1 MKQFNYS
8 RGLIA
13 IVLCLFTFLSQAQD
27 KTAKGAIKIDLT
39 YHQLNND
46 LPVIKV
52 SAKTK
57 KEKKFQPVAGVVI
70 NLFFNAET
78 SQGFMGRVTTNS
90 NGAGSLTMP
99 VRFKDELDSLS
110 TFKFI
115 GTLIQNDSFED
126 QSTELEISKAKIELT
141 LEDIDSARTIHA
153 IVLAFQDT
161 GWVAQ
166 PETEIKLVVRR
177 LMSDLS
183 ATEEETF
190 TTDKNGEASA
200 EFSLNIPGDAQGN
213 IVIGAKIDDHET
225 YGSLVSTKSAKWG
238 VPLDPDN
245 SFAKSFAKRTLWA
258 TRDKTPLWL
267 LIFPNLIIVT
277 VWGIIFYLVYQV
289 ARIIKLGKA
298 NNPNN

>member
-1 MKQFNYS
+1 MKQIKHS
-8 RGLIA
+8 IGPITM
-13 IVLCLFTFLSQAQD
+13 VLCLIVFLGQAQD
-27 KTAKGAIKIDLT
+27 KPAKGTIKIDLT

-46 LPVIKV
+46 LPLIKV

-57 KEKKFQPVAGVVI
+57 KEKKFQPVEGVLI

-78 SQGFMGRVTTNS
+78 SQGFMGRVETNS
-90 NGAGSLTMP
+90 NGAGSLSLP
-99 VRFKDELDSLS
+99 VRFKDQFDSS
-110 TFKFI
+110 FSFKFI

-141 LEDIDSARTIHA
+141 LEDIDSARTIQA
-153 IVLAFQDT
+153 KVLAFQDT

-166 PETEIKLVVRR
+166 PEIEIKLVVRR
-177 LMSDLS
+177 LMSDLA

-200 EFSLNIPGDAQGN
+200 EFGLTIPGDAQGN
-213 IVIGAKIDDHET
+213 ITIGAKIDDHEMF
-225 YGSLVSTKSAKWG
+225 GSLVSTKAAKWG
-238 VPLDPDN
+238 VPLDPGD

-267 LIFPNLIIVT
+267 LIFPNLIIIS
-277 VWGIIFYLVYQV
+277 VWGIIFYLLYQIV
-289 ARIIKLGKA
+289 RIIKLGKA
-298 NNPNN
+298 GDSV

>member
-1 MKQFNYS
+1 MKHKYS
-8 RGLIA
+8 IGRIA
-13 IVLCLFTFLSQAQD
+13 TVLCLMAFLAQAQD
-27 KTAKGAIKIDLT
+27 KAKKGTITIGLA

-52 SAKTK
+52 SAKTRK
-57 KEKKFQPVAGVVI
+57 NKKFQPVERVVI
-70 NLFFNAET
+70 NLFFNDET
-78 SQGFMGRVTTNS
+78 SQGFMGRVETNS
-90 NGAGSLTMP
+90 NGAASLSLP
-99 VRFKDELDSLS
+99 VRFKAQFDSLFS
-110 TFKFI
+110 FKFI

-126 QSTELEISKAKIELT
+126 QSTELEISKAKVELN
-141 LEDIDSARTIHA
+141 LEDIDSVRMIHA
-153 IVLAFQDT
+153 KVLAFQDT

-177 LMSDLS
+177 LMSDLA

-200 EFSLNIPGDAQGN
+200 EFSLSIPGDVQGN
-213 IVIGAKIDDHET
+213 VTIGAKIDDHET
-225 YGSLVSTKSAKWG
+225 YGSLVSTKTTKWG

-245 SFAKSFAKRTLWA
+245 SFAKTFAKRSLWA

-277 VWGIIFYLVYQV
+277 VWGIIFYLIFQIS
-289 ARIIKLGKA
+289 RIKKLGRT
-298 NNPNN
+298 NDTV

>member
-1 MKQFNYS
+1 MKQIKHS
-8 RGLIA
+8 IGLIA
-13 IVLCLFTFLSQAQD
+13 TALCLIPLLGQAQD
-27 KTAKGAIKIDLT
+27 KPAKGIIKIDLT

-46 LPVIKV
+46 LPIIKV

-57 KEKKFQPVAGVVI
+57 KEKKFQPVEGVEI

-78 SQGFMGRVTTNS
+78 SQGFMGRVKTNS
-90 NGAGSLTMP
+90 NGAGSLSMP
-99 VRFKDELDSLS
+99 TRFKNQWDSLYS
-110 TFKFI
+110 LKFI

-153 IVLAFQDT
+153 KVLAFQDT

-177 LMSDLS
+177 LMSDLA

-200 EFSLNIPGDAQGN
+200 EFGLTIPGDAQGN
-213 IVIGAKIDDHET
+213 IVIGAKIDDHEMF
-225 YGSLVSTKSAKWG
+225 GSLVSTKAAKWG

-277 VWGIIFYLVYQV
+277 VWGIIFYLVYQIN
-289 ARIIKLGKA
+289 RIKKLGRT
-298 NNPNN
+298 NDV